1 MRLPGGIVENGALQ
15 RDFAFRPMT
24 GAVELAVG
32 EAGAAQGSLPARVT
46 AALAASLEMVGGLAP
61 LPEVVTGL
69 AVADRQ
75 FLMLELAARLAPGET
90 WLTAWCGACSERFD
104 FAVDYRCLPV
114 KEAGA
119 GYPFADVQTGRGP
132 CRFRVPTGADQE
144 LVADL
149 DDGEALRCL
158 LACCLVAHD
167 GRMAD
172 GRSAWD
178 MVESFSSD
186 DFEAI
191 DAALES
197 VAPEVA
203 VSVQAAC
210 PACGALHVIPVDP
223 YRALSGPQGENL
235 LQEIHAIASA
245 YHWSEAEILALP
257 QDRRWRYLELI
268 ERARGMAG

>member
-1 MRLPGGIVENGALQ
+1 MLLPGGIAEDGTLQ

-24 GAVELAVG
+24 GAVQLAVA
-32 EAGAAQGSLPARVT
+32 ESGASPGSLPARVT
-46 AALAASLEMVGGLAP
+46 AALAASLEMVGGRAP

-90 WLTAWCGACSERFD
+90 WLTAWCAACRERFD

-119 GYPFADVQTGRGP
+119 GYPFVDVKTSRGQ
-132 CRFRVPTGADQE
+132 CRFRVPIGADQE
-144 LVADL
+144 LVHDL

-158 LACCLVAHD
+158 LACCLVAHG
-167 GRMAD
+167 GRRTD
-172 GRSAWD
+172 GRSSRD
-178 MVESFSSD
+178 VVESFSHD
-186 DFEAI
+186 DFAAI
-191 DAALES
+191 DTAFES

-210 PACGALHVIPVDP
+210 PACGALHVIPVDL
-223 YRALSGPQGENL
+223 YRALSDSQGENL

-245 YHWSEAEILALP
+245 YHWGEAEILALP
-257 QDRRWRYLELI
+257 LDRRRRYLELI
-268 ERARGMAG
+268 ERSRA

>member
-1 MRLPGGIVENGALQ
+1 MRLPGGIVEGGALQ
-15 RDFAFRPMT
+15 RDFTFRPMT

-32 EAGAAQGSLPARVT
+32 EAGAAQSSLPARVT
-46 AALAASLEMVGGLAP
+46 AALAASLEIVGGLPP

-69 AVADRQ
+69 SVADRQ
-75 FLMLELAARLAPGET
+75 FLMLELAVRLAPGET
-90 WLTAWCGACSERFD
+90 WLTAWCGTCRERFD

-119 GYPFADVQTGRGP
+119 GYPFAEVRTSRGP
-132 CRFRVPTGADQE
+132 CRFRVPTGTDQE
-144 LVADL
+144 IVADL
-149 DDGEALRCL
+149 DDDEAVRCL

-172 GRSAWD
+172 GRSSREI
-178 MVESFSSD
+178 VNSFSRD

-191 DAALES
+191 DAAFES

-210 PACGALHVIPVDP
+210 PACGALHMIPVDP
-223 YRALSGPQGENL
+223 YRALSGLQGENL

-245 YHWSEAEILALP
+245 YHWGEAEILALP
-257 QDRRWRYLELI
+257 LDRRRRYLELI